1 MKDKHVVEVHSTT
14 CFGRGL
20 KLWTFLSDT
29 TTPTASETCLV
40 QLLMH
45 QKLPGN
51 SGYVAM
57 KTTKKG
63 QDWGIVDRV
72 RDKHYAE
79 WIRESDIYVPY
90 SDDNPLKATKDQPIN
105 HKPDPSLYAMPV
117 SRSVDVP

>member
-1 MKDKHVVEVHSTT
+1 M
-14 CFGRGL
+14 
-20 KLWTFLSDT
+20 
-29 TTPTASETCLV
+29 AI
-40 QLLMH
+40 
-45 QKLPGN
+45 
-51 SGYVAM
+51 

-63 QDWGIVDRV
+63 HDWGIVDRV

-105 HKPDPSLYAMPV
+105 HKPDPSWYAMPV